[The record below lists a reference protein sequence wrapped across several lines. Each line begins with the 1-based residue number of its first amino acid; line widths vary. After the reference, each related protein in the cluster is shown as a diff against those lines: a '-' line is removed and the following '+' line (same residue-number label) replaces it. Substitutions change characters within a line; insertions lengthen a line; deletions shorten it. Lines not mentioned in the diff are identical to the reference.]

1 MTKKNAQ
8 TGASAEVQK
17 RRRRG
22 PHGEMRARILQY
34 VQHRLLRGDPPSVRE
49 IRDHVDLRAAQTV
62 QRHLDA
68 LVASGQLERDDSGRS
83 RALRLPQSRSQ
94 SHSQSHMHSQS
105 QPYPQPRFVPL
116 LGHVQAG
123 ALTTAL
129 EEAEGFVPVV
139 GIAEG
144 DGLFALRIRGL
155 SMEQAGILPGDVVI
169 VRRQG
174 DAADGDIV
182 VALVED
188 EATVKRLRRS
198 GGRVALHPENPD
210 FEVIFPDPAQLQ
222 LLGKVVEV
230 RRYLEGD
237 VGQYFEGDARRH
249 VASGA
254 KSQRVAGARRA

>member
-1 MTKKNAQ
+1 MTNKDTQ
-8 TGASAEVQK
+8 PDGASPEAK
-17 RRRRG
+17 KKRRRG
-22 PHGEMRARILQY
+22 PHGEMRARIFQY
-34 VQHRLLRGDPPSVRE
+34 VQQRLLRGDPPSVRE

-83 RALRLPQSRSQ
+83 RALRLPQS
-94 SHSQSHMHSQS
+94 HP

-123 ALTTAL
+123 ALTTAV

-155 SMEQAGILPGDVVI
+155 SMVQAGILPGDVVI

-210 FEVIFPDPAQLQ
+210 FEVIFPDPAHLQ

-230 RRYLEGD
+230 RRYLEDD
-237 VGQYFEGDARRH
+237 VRRYLEGGVRQQR
-249 VASGA
+249 ASGA
-254 KSQRVAGARRA
+254 RSLRTEGARRI